1 MIKNKGHT
9 KKVYLQKKLK
19 KFPENRPIVAQKKR
33 RQKEWLDRRTNIAG
47 GKVESNNTPEIP
59 D

>member
-19 KFPENRPIVAQKKR
+19 KFPENRPIVAQKR
-33 RQKEWLDRRTNIAG
+33 EDR
-47 GKVESNNTPEIP
+47 KS